1 MMYERVHAFNNPLGR
16 AALPLDTAGLS
27 ILNNR
32 LRKLKSQQVYLDI
45 SQKISMTLVSI
56 GIRSMFLRP
65 TDALHGDIGMM
76 RAGDILVLMSKSGSS
91 EELIT
96 LIPYALA
103 KGIRLIGVTS
113 NAELPKSQLDLT
125 ITCF

>member
-1 MMYERVHAFNNPLGR
+1 
-16 AALPLDTAGLS
+16 
-27 ILNNR
+27 
-32 LRKLKSQQVYLDI
+32 
-45 SQKISMTLVSI
+45 MTLVSI
-56 GIRSMFLRP
+56 GTRSMFLKP